1 MLALILSIIAL
12 IISLVNL
19 IRTCNKYIK
28 KDGKQ

>member
-19 IRTCNKYIK
+19 IRTCNSYIK